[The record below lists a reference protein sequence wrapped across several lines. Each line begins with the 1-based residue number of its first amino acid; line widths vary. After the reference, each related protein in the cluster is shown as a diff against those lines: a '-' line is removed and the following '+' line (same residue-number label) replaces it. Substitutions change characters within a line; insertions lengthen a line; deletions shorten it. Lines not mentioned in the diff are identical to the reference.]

1 MTFRPNVAVYC
12 ATASGPPMWPAFS
25 KAARFVECTH
35 RSLASK
41 VHRIWRQRRTQIRP
55 SGCVTLKF
63 QAYQLTFQSAV
74 LIPPH
79 VS

>member
-1 MTFRPNVAVYC
+1 MTLRPNVAVSGT
-12 ATASGPPMWPAFS
+12 TASGPPMRLAFS

-41 VHRIWRQRRTQIRP
+41 VRRIWEADSDP
-55 SGCVTLKF
+55 SKRCVILKF
-63 QAYQLTFQSAV
+63 QANQLIFQSAV